1 MISLTDEEIKELM
14 IKSDAVYEL
23 PGFAVTASDTSK
35 WAGRLLAYAL
45 KAQLKKVYE
54 WGNETCDNDD
64 HWQHKFGDINV
75 RLHPL
80 YRRNCGLCWQ
90 ELLKEIEG

>member
-1 MISLTDEEIKELM
+1 MIRLTDEEIKELM
-14 IKSDAVYEL
+14 FKSDAVYEL

-45 KAQLKKVYE
+45 QAQLKKVYE
-54 WGNETCDNDD
+54 WGNEVCTEP
-64 HWQHKFGDINV
+64 HHSGDLKRCECEN
-75 RLHPL
+75 
-80 YRRNCGLCWQ
+80 CWQ